1 MRSKGK
7 VFGLIEVVILI
18 RMIISF
24 VPFVNFHCPEII
36 KLGTLIALYSLLLF
50 SDKRFWSNILYL
62 SPIFIIDILSF
73 TYIRIYDV
81 EHQGFILSLYAF
93 MRPMSWALYGLY
105 AINNY
110 SQHRARVI
118 LQWFSM
124 FLMITAATTCF
135 GCTVFPNAS
144 RLLATGMS
152 EDPAMYA
159 VFMSYNIGGFTFVY
173 TLLLLTPLLIYAIRE
188 KVANKFFCI
197 LMLLLVLVTIIS
209 TEYTTAL
216 LFFIFSL
223 TLFILPK
230 KMSVLNLFAILF
242 IVLLLYILL
251 KPLIAAFFYQLAN
264 VVGSEQI
271 SLRLNDVA
279 MSLSGAGVD
288 DTMELNE
295 RVSRVEY
302 SWQLFK
308 ENILIGTGTN
318 GGGHSFVA
326 DNLARYGL
334 IGLLSEIWLFRRI
347 YTTYIAKRKSG
358 DAYVYFFFVLII
370 QLGLAIFN
378 PILFYEPFILA
389 MPLFYVSYVKKM

>member
-1 MRSKGK
+1 MRNKGK

-24 VPFVNFHCPEII
+24 VPVVNFYCPEIV
-36 KLGTLIALYSLLLF
+36 KLGTLVVLYGLLLF
-50 SDKRFWSNILYL
+50 SDKRFWANILYL

-73 TYIRIYDV
+73 TVIRLYDV
-81 EHQGFILSLYAF
+81 ERQGIILSLYSF

-105 AINNY
+105 AIKNY
-110 SQHRARVI
+110 SPHKARVI
-118 LQWFSM
+118 LMWFSL
-124 FLMITAATTCF
+124 FLIITALTTCL

-173 TLLLLTPLLIYAIRE
+173 TLLLLTPLLIYVIRE
-188 KVANKFFCI
+188 NRVNKFICV
-197 LMLLLVLVTIIS
+197 LLLILVLATIIS
-209 TEYTTAL
+209 TEYTIAL

-223 TLFILPK
+223 SLFFLPRR
-230 KMSVLNLFAILF
+230 MSVLNLLVILF

-251 KPLIAAFFYQLAN
+251 KPLIAEFLYQLAN
-264 VVGSEQI
+264 VVGSEVI
-271 SLRLNDVA
+271 ALRLNDVA
-279 MSLSGAGVD
+279 MSLSGASVN
-288 DTMELNE
+288 DTMELNV
-295 RVSRVEY
+295 RLSRVEY

-318 GGGHSFVA
+318 GGGHSFIA

-358 DAYVYFFFVLII
+358 DAYVYFTFVLII

-389 MPLFYVSYVKKM
+389 MPLFYVSYVKRK